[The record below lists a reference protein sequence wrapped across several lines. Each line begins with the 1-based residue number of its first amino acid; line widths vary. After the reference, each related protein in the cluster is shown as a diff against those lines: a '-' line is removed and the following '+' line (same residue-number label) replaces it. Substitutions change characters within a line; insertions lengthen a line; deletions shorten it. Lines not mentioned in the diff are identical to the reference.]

1 MPTPT
6 VFDPEPLL
14 APIGDDEPA
23 GKRPTILDRNKLKEY
38 RDDFDPERDLSEE
51 DRRNPT
57 MSAKEKVIP
66 QWDKIISFGKNYF
79 EKTGK
84 DLTVAMPMV
93 EALARKDGFAGL
105 RDGLVFVRR
114 LCEEC
119 WDRMYPVIED
129 ASDPEEMEGRVAPF
143 TFIDD
148 EVNSPRFPN
157 TVRGIPLLYTAEGV
171 AVSFANCQSYESNA
185 QPLVSQDEFRATV
198 TSASM
203 EQVELI
209 RQYDE
214 DLTAAISEL
223 QALVAVLD
231 EKAGSN
237 APGLGGLRKAIDD
250 CQSISKQVIHL
261 RGGATSNGS
270 NEESTDG
277 SSDETSGGKGG
288 GSAGGGGGTALGAVR
303 NREDVYARLNELT
316 LLLEQFEPH
325 SPVPFMI
332 RRAIEMRSMRF
343 PELVD
348 TLTSQKQVLEF
359 IRVPIADGMAP
370 AE

>member
-14 APIGDDEPA
+14 APHGDDEPA
-23 GKRPTILDRNKLKEY
+23 GKRPSILDRNKLKEY

-66 QWDKIISFGKNYF
+66 QWDKIISFGKDYF
-79 EKTGK
+79 AKTGK
-84 DLTVAMPMV
+84 DLTVAMPVV
-93 EALARKDGFAGL
+93 EALARKEGFAGL
-105 RDGLVFVRR
+105 RDGLIFLRR
-114 LCEEC
+114 LCEDC
-119 WDRMYPVIED
+119 WDRMYPLIED

-143 TFIDD
+143 AFIDD
-148 EVNSPRFPN
+148 EVNQPRFPN
-157 TVRGIPLLYTAEGV
+157 TVRGIPLLYTSEGV

-185 QPLVSQDEFRATV
+185 KPLVPQDAFHATIN
-198 TSASM
+198 SASM

-214 DLTAAISEL
+214 DLSAAIAEL

-231 EKAGSN
+231 AKAGSN
-237 APGLGGLRKAIDD
+237 APGLGALKKAIED

-261 RGGATSNGS
+261 RGGGPSAESANESAEGS
-270 NEESTDG
+270 TG
-277 SSDETSGGKGG
+277 VSS
-288 GSAGGGGGTALGAVR
+288 GGGGGTALGAVR
-303 NREDVYARLNELT
+303 SREDVYARLSELT
-316 LLLEQFEPH
+316 QLLEQFEPH

-332 RRAIEMRSMRF
+332 RRAIEMRAMRF

-359 IRVPIADGMAP
+359 IRVPISDGMTP